1 MPPQAP
7 PPPQGNLARNQA
19 FRQWQAN
26 QRLHDWANAEP
37 GEVPDS
43 VRQKAEKRK
52 EQRAKALAAKAAPV
66 PPPAPPPP
74 PPPAPPPPSLEP
86 RPPPYP
92 PPGKRVSKADV
103 GVQMKTRDGPR
114 CKSETPP
121 SAEPSAS
128 STCRRPEEASPGGQR
143 KRLASCT
150 LDRPAAKRTVSQ
162 LLALQHVPKA
172 RPADVGVQLKPCKS
186 EASDSEAN
194 DVPKARPA
202 DVGVQLKPCKS
213 EASDSSACN
222 SVAEPSASSACK
234 PEEASEGGERRSDT
248 ERSASLE
255 PDSNNKVQ
263 PPTKIS
269 HIRRIELLSRC
280 KGECCNTPGLKYNY
294 VASIDVADL
303 FPDLRSTSCDGRN
316 FMVQSRIVADHGD
329 FNGLLADVKETLAAC
344 PEDSVSVTFEC
355 TTGKH
360 KGVACAELFAV
371 IFRTFGMFV
380 PVRHVGL
387 DVHQC
392 QCRCEVCNRSNY
404 KKSVALAKLF
414 KLQR

>member
-26 QRLHDWANAEP
+26 QRLHDWANAQP

-186 EASDSEAN
+186 EASDS
-194 DVPKARPA
+194 
-202 DVGVQLKPCKS
+202 
-213 EASDSSACN
+213 SACN

-234 PEEASEGGERRSDT
+234 PEEASEGGERHSDL
-248 ERSASLE
+248 ERFACLE
-255 PDSNNKVQ
+255 ADPNNKVQ
-263 PPTKIS
+263 PPTKIG
-269 HIRRIELLSRC
+269 HIRRIEVLSRC

-329 FNGLLADVKETLAAC
+329 FSLLLANVKETLAAC